1 MGVLPVEVIRA
12 LRQRPTPIEVSAS
25 LVTIT
30 QQALNYLR
38 RDSKQARG
46 VALSE
51 EDIEQLPD
59 IIAESRAVLW
69 DKEENSL
76 LFVIT
81 PAGEKQGKVVV
92 RVEHARDRKLLNTG
106 KQRMTTN
113 SIPTAG
119 YTKKDDLSGRQYEII
134 TGKL

>member
-12 LRQRPTPIEVSAS
+12 LRQRPTPIEVSAN

-59 IIAESRAVLW
+59 IIAESRAVL
-69 DKEENSL
+69 
-76 LFVIT
+76 
-81 PAGEKQGKVVV
+81 
-92 RVEHARDRKLLNTG
+92 
-106 KQRMTTN
+106 
-113 SIPTAG
+113 
-119 YTKKDDLSGRQYEII
+119 
-134 TGKL
+134 